1 MCRRRKAAACRQSG
15 AAAKRG
21 RTACGFTEAGRTVQK
36 RLVGF
41 AGVRT
46 ERIPMADSKKKRGL
60 WLCPSPIS
68 DGHRA
73 GNTARADAPDGGQA
87 GCRKRSAARKPPSA
101 CGLRHLCFS
110 AVREPPASFRQR
122 RKSCAVTRLLPRY
135 CSALREPA
143 ASFRTARA
151 IPIRGAS
158 RRPPLK
164 RPPEVERSPPENASV
179 ETDAAAGSR
188 PQRGN
193 PGISPLSPV
202 YSIPTRKK
210 RTNRR
215 KKELNETWASASASS
230 AASRS

>member
-1 MCRRRKAAACRQSG
+1 M
-15 AAAKRG
+15 
-21 RTACGFTEAGRTVQK
+21 
-36 RLVGF
+36 
-41 AGVRT
+41 
-46 ERIPMADSKKKRGL
+46 
-60 WLCPSPIS
+60 S

-202 YSIPTRKK
+202 YSIPPRKK

-215 KKELNETWASASASS
+215 TKELNETWASASASS